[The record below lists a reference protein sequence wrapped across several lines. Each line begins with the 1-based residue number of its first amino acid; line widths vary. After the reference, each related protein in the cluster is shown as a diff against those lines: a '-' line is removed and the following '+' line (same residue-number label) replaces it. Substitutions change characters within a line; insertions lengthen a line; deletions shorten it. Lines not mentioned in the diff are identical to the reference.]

1 MTTEEEKRKEL
12 KYSAEEEHKIKL
24 MQQEVDIVRRM
35 SKIKHKIAVMSG
47 KGGVGKSTIAVNLA
61 AAFAKKGYN
70 TGIMDVDIH
79 GPNVPMMFGVE
90 GKHLIFTSNGIQPV
104 EGHGIKIM
112 SVGFFLESLDSPVI
126 WRGPKKTGVI
136 KQFLS
141 EVNWGDLDVLIIDNP
156 PGTGDEPLTI
166 LQSVPLDGVVLV
178 TTPQAVVQE
187 DVRKGIN
194 LVLESKVPI
203 IGIVENMSGFICPHC
218 NEEVP
223 IFGSGNTEEMAKN
236 MDVHFLGK
244 LPLNVETPVSS
255 DTGKPMV
262 IKDPESDMAKRITEI
277 ANYIEKTVINKK

>member
-1 MTTEEEKRKEL
+1 MSNEEKEL

-61 AAFAKKGYN
+61 AAFAKKGYK
-70 TGIMDVDIH
+70 TGIMDVDVH

-90 GKHLIFTSNGIQPV
+90 GKHLIYSADGIQPV
-104 EGHGIKIM
+104 ESDGVKIM
-112 SVGFFLESLDSPVI
+112 SVGFFLESLDAPVV
-126 WRGPKKTGVI
+126 WRGPRKTGVI

-203 IGIVENMSGFICPHC
+203 IGIIENMSGFICPHC
-218 NEEVP
+218 HEEVP
-223 IFGSGNTEEMAKN
+223 IFGSGNGEEMAKK

-244 LPLNVETPVSS
+244 LPLNIETPASS
-255 DTGKPMV
+255 DTGIPIV
-262 IKDPESDMAKRITEI
+262 IKDPESDIAKKISEI
-277 ANYIEKTVINKK
+277 AGYIESRIITKN

>member
-1 MTTEEEKRKEL
+1 MATEEEER
-12 KYSAEEEHKIKL
+12 KYSAEEEQKIKL
-24 MQQEVDIVRRM
+24 MQQEVDIVKRM

-61 AAFAKKGYN
+61 AAFAKMGYK

-79 GPNVPMMFGVE
+79 GPNVPMMLGVE
-90 GKHLIFTSNGIQPV
+90 GKHLIFSSDGIQPV
-104 EGHGIKIM
+104 EADGIKIM
-112 SVGFFLESLDSPVI
+112 SVGFFLDSLDSPVV
-126 WRGPKKTGVI
+126 WRGPMKTGVI

-218 NEEVP
+218 HEEVP
-223 IFGSGNTEEMAKN
+223 VFGSGNTEEMAKK
-236 MDVHFLGK
+236 MDVPFIGK

-255 DTGKPMV
+255 DTGIPMV
-262 IKDPESDMAKRITEI
+262 LKDPESDIAKKISEI
-277 ANYIEKTVINKK
+277 AKYIESTVINKK

>member
-1 MTTEEEKRKEL
+1 MVTEEKKL

-24 MQQEVDIVRRM
+24 MQQEVDIVKRM

-61 AAFAKKGYN
+61 AAFAKKGYK

-79 GPNVPMMFGVE
+79 GPNVPMMLGVE
-90 GKHLIFTSNGIQPV
+90 GKHIIFTSNGIQPI
-104 EGHGIKIM
+104 ESDGIKIM
-112 SVGFFLESLDSPVI
+112 SVGFFLTSLDSPVI
-126 WRGPKKTGVI
+126 WRGPRKTGVI

-203 IGIVENMSGFICPHC
+203 IGIIENMSGFICPHC
-218 NEEVP
+218 HEEVP
-223 IFGSGNTEEMAKN
+223 IFSSGNSEEMAKK

-255 DTGKPMV
+255 DTGIPII
-262 IKDPESDMAKRITEI
+262 IKNPESDIAIKISEI
-277 ANYIEKTVINKK
+277 ADYIESKIIKKK

>member
-1 MTTEEEKRKEL
+1 MTTEEEER
-12 KYSAEEEHKIKL
+12 KYSAEEEQKIKL

-61 AAFAKKGYN
+61 AAFAKMGYK

-90 GKHLIFTSNGIQPV
+90 GKQLIFTSNGIQPI
-104 EGHGIKIM
+104 EADDIKIM
-112 SVGFFLESLDSPVI
+112 SVGFFLASQDSPVI

-218 NEEVP
+218 HEEVP

-236 MDVHFLGK
+236 MDVRFLGK

-255 DTGKPMV
+255 DTGTPIV
-262 IKDPESDMAKRITEI
+262 IKDPKSDIAKKISEI
-277 ANYIEKTVINKK
+277 AGYIERTVIKKK

>member
-1 MTTEEEKRKEL
+1 MADEEKEL

-61 AAFAKKGYN
+61 AAFAKKGYK

-90 GKHLIFTSNGIQPV
+90 GKHLIFTSDGIRPV
-104 EGHGIKIM
+104 EAEGVKIM
-112 SVGFFLESLDSPVI
+112 SVGFFLTSLDSPII
-126 WRGPKKTGVI
+126 WRGPRKTGVI
-136 KQFLS
+136 KQLLS

-194 LVLESKVPI
+194 LVLDSKVPI
-203 IGIVENMSGFICPHC
+203 IGIIENMSGFICPHC
-218 NEEVP
+218 HEEVP
-223 IFGSGNTEEMAKN
+223 IFGSGNSEEMAKK

-255 DTGKPMV
+255 DTGIPIV
-262 IKDPESDMAKRITEI
+262 IKDPESDIAIKISDI
-277 ANYIEKTVINKK
+277 ANYIESTIFKKK

>member
-1 MTTEEEKRKEL
+1 MADEEKEL

-61 AAFAKKGYN
+61 AAFAKKGYK

-90 GKHLIFTSNGIQPV
+90 GKHLIFTSDGIRPV
-104 EGHGIKIM
+104 EAEGVKIM
-112 SVGFFLESLDSPVI
+112 SVGFFLTSLDSPII
-126 WRGPKKTGVI
+126 WRGPRKTGVI
-136 KQFLS
+136 KQLLS

-194 LVLESKVPI
+194 LVLDSKVPI
-203 IGIVENMSGFICPHC
+203 IGIIENMSGFICPHC
-218 NEEVP
+218 HEEVP
-223 IFGSGNTEEMAKN
+223 IFGSGNSEEMAKK

-255 DTGKPMV
+255 DTGIPIV
-262 IKDPESDMAKRITEI
+262 IKDPESNIAIKISDI
-277 ANYIEKTVINKK
+277 ANYIESTIFKKK